1 MSAPLSKD
9 ALSQSGMAPPVLPPA
24 RILVVDDVDANVL
37 VLSKMVKVLGHQPFS
52 AGDGLKAI
60 EKAHAEKPDLI
71 LMDVMMPVMDGIEAT
86 RRLKADPT
94 TRLIPVVVVT
104 ALTDAKARQAA
115 IEAGA
120 DDFLSKPIDALELQ
134 IRVKALLAVKR
145 IYDELEAA
153 RRKAEEQDRLKT
165 EFLASVSHE
174 LRTPLTAIASAAK
187 ILVKHGAEKKETLT
201 RFAPMIVEQCDRL
214 KRLLDEVLDL
224 SKIEA
229 GGVEWR
235 DETFR
240 GSLVA
245 DAVVAMFQGMA
256 EEKGIKLTVAHR
268 PSGPTEGFLR
278 GDRDRLMQVLVNLV
292 NNAIKFT
299 PEGGQIRVSSARS
312 TPEEASRWLPETA
325 RPGQG
330 AVLFAVEDT
339 GVGIAPEHQALVFD
353 RFRQVVDPST
363 GKPQGTGLGLA
374 ICREIVTRH
383 GGRVGLRSALG
394 QGSRFTVALP
404 EAAAPAGNP

>member
-1 MSAPLSKD
+1 
-9 ALSQSGMAPPVLPPA
+9 MAPPVLPPA

-174 LRTPLTAIASAAK
+174 LRTPLTA
-187 ILVKHGAEKKETLT
+187 
-201 RFAPMIVEQCDRL
+201 
-214 KRLLDEVLDL
+214 
-224 SKIEA
+224 
-229 GGVEWR
+229 
-235 DETFR
+235 
-240 GSLVA
+240 
-245 DAVVAMFQGMA
+245 
-256 EEKGIKLTVAHR
+256 
-268 PSGPTEGFLR
+268 
-278 GDRDRLMQVLVNLV
+278 
-292 NNAIKFT
+292 
-299 PEGGQIRVSSARS
+299 
-312 TPEEASRWLPETA
+312 
-325 RPGQG
+325 
-330 AVLFAVEDT
+330 
-339 GVGIAPEHQALVFD
+339 
-353 RFRQVVDPST
+353 
-363 GKPQGTGLGLA
+363 
-374 ICREIVTRH
+374 
-383 GGRVGLRSALG
+383 
-394 QGSRFTVALP
+394 
-404 EAAAPAGNP
+404 

>member
-1 MSAPLSKD
+1 
-9 ALSQSGMAPPVLPPA
+9 
-24 RILVVDDVDANVL
+24 
-37 VLSKMVKVLGHQPFS
+37 
-52 AGDGLKAI
+52 
-60 EKAHAEKPDLI
+60 
-71 LMDVMMPVMDGIEAT
+71 
-86 RRLKADPT
+86 
-94 TRLIPVVVVT
+94 
-104 ALTDAKARQAA
+104 
-115 IEAGA
+115 
-120 DDFLSKPIDALELQ
+120 
-134 IRVKALLAVKR
+134 
-145 IYDELEAA
+145 
-153 RRKAEEQDRLKT
+153 
-165 EFLASVSHE
+165 
-174 LRTPLTAIASAAK
+174 
-187 ILVKHGAEKKETLT
+187 
-201 RFAPMIVEQCDRL
+201 
-214 KRLLDEVLDL
+214 VLDL

-312 TPEEASRWLPETA
+312 TPDEAARWLPETA

-363 GKPQGTGLGLA
+363 GKPHGTGLGLA
-374 ICREIVTRH
+374 ICREIVSRH

-394 QGSRFTVALP
+394 QGSRFPSRCRKRRQNRARRRPRDERSRDEPRELPVEVRRARPRRGSAPRYAAGRGAVAHLAGGGGPEDRGQPISATLVSAPRVASERLAETAGLVSRLVEDRVVRRDLVAQMARLWKEQNFLTTVATALTAQSTPEETAQRLLPRITKLLAVQRASIVLARADRKLVVAAANGGTSQPGMVLP
-404 EAAAPAGNP
+404 EGGIAEKVF